1 MSKLVNDLS
10 KKKLKIPKQMNK
22 LKDYISES
30 SNRSLGN
37 SKEQFLFNS
46 IPIYINPELFFLDD
60 KSNIKQVIDIV
71 QKNIPFYLVSG
82 VDVIYVGD
90 FQEFQEKRFNA
101 AYQDGAIYVIN
112 VQDNAKDMADDI
124 VHEIAHSV
132 EEKHAE
138 HIYGDG
144 RLQNE
149 FLGKRERLYQ
159 ILKANNEH
167 SQEYKNLFHTLE
179 YNDKFDDYLVN
190 QIGYK
195 KLRSYIE
202 GLFYSPYATTSIREY
217 FARGFEAYFL
227 FKDHKYLANTSPVLY
242 NKLETLADME

>member
-90 FQEFQEKRFNA
+90 FQEFQEK
-101 AYQDGAIYVIN
+101 
-112 VQDNAKDMADDI
+112 
-124 VHEIAHSV
+124 
-132 EEKHAE
+132 
-138 HIYGDG
+138 
-144 RLQNE
+144 